1 MFLKLNK
8 IRLNTL
14 IIVIVTSTVSLL
26 MAFYF
31 SWDLYSQN
39 KQGLNDLHNTT
50 TLMAKQLMA
59 THIFIENNQNL
70 INNDKNGHFN
80 YKNLIPSVAVREI
93 SEIFNKTMGYTFKQ
107 TSLTVRNPVNKPDP
121 FETNVLNRMIQNPQ
135 LTEFASTDTLN
146 GSKVYRYMV
155 PLYQDSNCLIC
166 HGEPKGQ
173 LDITGYPKEGA
184 HLGELAG
191 AISIVAPLD
200 GMYKNIRN
208 RLLQDFISILIL
220 LLTLTAI
227 LYFVIRKTVVQPL
240 ENVVNLS
247 IRIGNG
253 QLEMLD
259 VIPSANYE
267 VHALYDSFYTMA
279 SKLRDSYSTL
289 EAKVDERTSELLT
302 TNTKLS
308 KANDVKSEFI
318 AMMSHELQTPLT
330 SIIAYSEF
338 LLEEGTDH
346 EETTEYVYDIYESAL
361 HLLDLITDILDFSK
375 IQNNKVRLHT
385 SLFEVS
391 EVSMVLERIFEP
403 LIKKKRLSFTLDIP
417 TELPALEADKNKIKQ
432 ILMNLLSNAIKF
444 TSEEGH
450 LHLKAVYL
458 PSTDEILIS
467 LTDTGRG
474 IGKDRLLVIFDK
486 FTQADPLTTREFGG
500 LGLGLAVAQQMV
512 QLHGGRIW
520 VESVIGKGSTFYFTI
535 PIVPP
540 ITMI

>member
-14 IIVIVTSTVSLL
+14 IIVIVISTVSIL

-59 THIFIENNQNL
+59 THIFIENNQSL

-80 YKNLIPSVAVREI
+80 YKNLIPAMAVREI

-107 TSLTVRNPVNKPDP
+107 TSLIVRNPVNKPDP
-121 FETNVLNRMIQNPQ
+121 FETIVLNKMVQNPQ

-146 GSKVYRYMV
+146 GRKVYRYMV

-247 IRIGNG
+247 ARIGNG

-338 LLEEGTDH
+338 LLEEGSDH

-417 TELPALEADKNKIKQ
+417 AELPALEADKNKIKQ

-474 IGKDRLLVIFDK
+474 IEKDRLLVIFDK

-520 VESVIGKGSTFYFTI
+520 VESVIGEGSTFYFTI

-540 ITMI
+540 ITII